1 MTHGEPTGSSWPPP
15 HPSPPEPPARGSGI
29 PGAPP
34 SRAPYVV
41 GAVAVL
47 VVVAVVALA
56 VVLLTGGEEQPEND
70 KAADR
75 PAEATTAAAGP
86 ARATCWDGSA
96 AESVEACSA
105 PTGPDG
111 LAWVFPGYADAKCGQ
126 AQEGG
131 DPGVV
136 TRVLCIRKLASGV
149 NVQLGYYQWTGV
161 AEAQAFYDGQGLDRT
176 DGPELL
182 TWTGVSGKRAKAA
195 TLYAAQPYSVTVT
208 HPASYTLTAEDQ
220 AALAP
225 RPAAEVLGVADQ

>member
-1 MTHGEPTGSSWPPP
+1 M
-15 HPSPPEPPARGSGI
+15 
-29 PGAPP
+29 
-34 SRAPYVV
+34 

-47 VVVAVVALA
+47 VVVAVVALV
-56 VVLLTGGEEQPEND
+56 VVLLTGGDDEPEQK
-70 KAADR
+70 KATDE
-75 PAEATTAAAGP
+75 PTEATSSEAAPAG
-86 ARATCWDGSA
+86 ATCWDGSA

-111 LAWVFPGYADAKCGQ
+111 LAWVFPGFADAKCGQ
-126 AQEGG
+126 PQEGG

-136 TRVLCIRKLASGV
+136 TRVLCIRKLAGGV
-149 NVQLGYYQWTGV
+149 NVQLGYYQWAGV
-161 AEAQAFYDGQGLDRT
+161 AEAQAFYDGQGLTRT

-208 HPASYTLTAEDQ
+208 YPASYTLTPEDQ

-225 RPAAEVLGVADQ
+225 RPAAEVTGVAAQ